1 MKRTIG
7 SILLLVCCSMACFAA
22 EERVGFKLER
32 GYLIVVKCSIGD
44 LTDLTGIIDT
54 GVSES
59 VVDLSIV
66 KRLGLA
72 TQADQAT
79 FLTQRA
85 KVFAVSIPT
94 LRLGSVTAGPVAGIA
109 TDLHSLT
116 ADYGIS
122 PDILIGMDVLERS
135 NLLID
140 YKNHQLF
147 FTSEA
152 TPSLAHQMPL
162 EGEDRVPLV
171 AVEFRGKQLHLQVDT
186 GSSGVVI
193 YAPEEDPVT
202 SSTETRLASVSHELV
217 ASSASW
223 GRVRVAD
230 TDIYRSEILMVK
242 ASRSTAFGGL
252 LGLHA
257 LHAQRVGLD
266 FGRRVVTWQ

>member
-7 SILLLVCCSMACFAA
+7 SILLVVCCSMACFAE

-32 GYLIVVKCSIGD
+32 GYLIVVKCSIGG
-44 LTDLTGIIDT
+44 LTDLTGIVDT

-140 YKNHQLF
+140 YKNHQLS

-152 TPSLAHQMPL
+152 IPGLAHQMPL

-186 GSSGVVI
+186 GSSGVMI
-193 YAPEEDPVT
+193 YTPEEERGNFVDT
-202 SSTETRLASVSHELV
+202 NALGQRATRTCCQFCKLGPSEGGRHGYLQVGNSH
-217 ASSASW
+217 
-223 GRVRVAD
+223 GQNQPQ
-230 TDIYRSEILMVK
+230 
-242 ASRSTAFGGL
+242 
-252 LGLHA
+252 
-257 LHAQRVGLD
+257 QRV
-266 FGRRVVTWQ
+266 